1 MKQYISRETIENFI
15 KKYNLSNNQNRKEIM
30 ECFKSLIEEAKL
42 HGGFVKIETLDE
54 MYKKIKRGHKNG

>member
-1 MKQYISRETIENFI
+1 MKQYISRETIENLI

-42 HGGFVKIETLDE
+42 HGGFVKKQTL
-54 MYKKIKRGHKNG
+54 YSIYRRIKGGH